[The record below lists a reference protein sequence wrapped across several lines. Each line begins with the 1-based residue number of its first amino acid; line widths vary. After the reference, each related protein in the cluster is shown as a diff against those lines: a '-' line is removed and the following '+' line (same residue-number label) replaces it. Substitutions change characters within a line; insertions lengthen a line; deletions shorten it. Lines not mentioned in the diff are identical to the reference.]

1 MYIENS
7 EFKNPHQPLNDEDFI
22 RGDIPMTKAETRWLS
37 VQKLGIQP
45 NDIVYDIGA
54 GTGSVAV
61 EMARKAFNGFVYA
74 VEMKAEACD
83 LINQNKLRHGAYN
96 LDIIHARAPDG
107 INELPAPDKV
117 FIGGSS
123 GSMAE
128 ILEALTAKNPLLKIA
143 SNAITLQSISRIIEG
158 YETCGL
164 DDTDIICVNIAKSKK
179 IKDYD
184 MMAAQNPVYIITGQ
198 RGVNK

>member
-1 MYIENS
+1 
-7 EFKNPHQPLNDEDFI
+7 
-22 RGDIPMTKAETRWLS
+22 MTKAETRWLS
-37 VQKLGIQP
+37 IQKLGIQP
-45 NDIVYDIGA
+45 DDIVYDIGA

-74 VEMKAEACD
+74 VEMKSEACD

-96 LDIIHARAPDG
+96 LEIIHARAPEG

-128 ILEALTAKNPLLKIA
+128 ILEALTAKSPLLKIA

-158 YETCGL
+158 YEKYGL
-164 DDTDIICVNIAKSKK
+164 DDMDIICVNIAKSKK
-179 IKDYD
+179 IKGYD

-198 RGVNK
+198 RGVSK